1 MRTVIFSGIEQ
12 QWVISIA
19 DLKYLDYQIWLRSG
33 EECAKRLFTTQST
46 VSRRNTETLK
56 TLDLK
61 TKRDEFGEWITE
73 GDSKLL
79 SMERNIH
86 QLYRL
91 SNHEEK
97 LRLEATFWAGPTL
110 AQPAPE
116 GWVNGVWN
124 HVGMARPLHLIHE
137 GIIDAWIS
145 SYQPDLPEPDNPDFA
160 VIDLCKTPVKLV
172 ANKHHPLA
180 KKKDICKQDLESFP
194 ALSLPKGWFPLTEK
208 KLRSHGLW
216 STEARMKKYRKELW
230 EDKTE
235 DQITLSYATCLGLEV
250 MENLIVLD
258 YDLDLTS
265 GESLI
270 AKRSLMDNEKVHS
283 LLSCLKER
291 ILKKAKIHNEL
302 TPYF

>member
-1 MRTVIFSGIEQ
+1 
-12 QWVISIA
+12 
-19 DLKYLDYQIWLRSG
+19 
-33 EECAKRLFTTQST
+33 
-46 VSRRNTETLK
+46 
-56 TLDLK
+56 
-61 TKRDEFGEWITE
+61 
-73 GDSKLL
+73 
-79 SMERNIH
+79 MERNIH

-91 SNHEEK
+91 SNNEEK

-194 ALSLPKGWFPLTEK
+194 ALSLPKGWFLLTEK

-270 AKRSLMDNEKVHS
+270 VKRSLMDNEKVHS

-302 TPYF
+302 TPCF

>member
-1 MRTVIFSGIEQ
+1 M
-12 QWVISIA
+12 ISI
-19 DLKYLDYQIWLRSG
+19 DELKYLDFQIWLRSG
-33 EECAKRLFTTQST
+33 EECAKRLFVAQST
-46 VSRRNTETLK
+46 ISRRNSETLK
-56 TLDLK
+56 TLNLK
-61 TKRDEFGEWITE
+61 TRKDNYGELITE
-73 GDSKLL
+73 GDTKFLQ
-79 SMERNIH
+79 MERNIH

-91 SNHEEK
+91 SNNKEK

-110 AQPAPE
+110 AKPAPE
-116 GWVNGVWN
+116 GWINGVWN
-124 HVGMARPLHLIHE
+124 HVGMTRPLHLIRE

-180 KKKDICKQDLESFP
+180 KKINICKQDLESFP
-194 ALSLPKGWFPLTEK
+194 ALSLPKGWFPRTEE

-216 STEARMKKYRKELW
+216 SSETRMKRYKRELW

-250 MENLIVLD
+250 MENLSILD
-258 YDLDLTS
+258 YDLNLTS

-270 AKRSLMDNEKVHS
+270 VKKNLIDNEKVQS
-283 LLSCLKER
+283 LLLCLKKRVIE
-291 ILKKAKIHNEL
+291 KSKIHDEL
-302 TPYF
+302 APCF

>member
-1 MRTVIFSGIEQ
+1 M
-12 QWVISIA
+12 ISIA
-19 DLKYLDYQIWLRSG
+19 DLKYLDFQIWLRSG

-46 VSRRNTETLK
+46 ISRRNAETLK
-56 TLDLK
+56 TLGLK

-73 GDSKLL
+73 GDAKLL

-91 SNHEEK
+91 SNNEEK

-258 YDLDLTS
+258 YDLDLAS

-270 AKRSLMDNEKVHS
+270 VKRSLMDNEKVHS

>member
-1 MRTVIFSGIEQ
+1 M
-12 QWVISIA
+12 ISIA
-19 DLKYLDYQIWLRSG
+19 DLKYLDFQIWLRSG

-46 VSRRNTETLK
+46 ISRRNAETLK
-56 TLDLK
+56 TLGLK

-73 GDSKLL
+73 GDAKLL

-91 SNHEEK
+91 SNNEEK

-250 MENLIVLD
+250 MENPIVLD
-258 YDLDLTS
+258 YDLYLTS

-270 AKRSLMDNEKVHS
+270 VKRSLMDNEKVHS

>member
-1 MRTVIFSGIEQ
+1 M
-12 QWVISIA
+12 ISIA
-19 DLKYLDYQIWLRSG
+19 DLKYLDFQIWLRSG

-46 VSRRNTETLK
+46 ISRRNAETLK

-73 GDSKLL
+73 GDAKLL

-270 AKRSLMDNEKVHS
+270 VKRSLMDNEKVHS

-302 TPYF
+302 TPCF

>member
-1 MRTVIFSGIEQ
+1 M
-12 QWVISIA
+12 ISIA
-19 DLKYLDYQIWLRSG
+19 DLKYLDFQIWLRSG

-46 VSRRNTETLK
+46 ISRRNAETLK
-56 TLDLK
+56 TLGLK

-73 GDSKLL
+73 GDAKLL

-91 SNHEEK
+91 SNNEEK

-116 GWVNGVWN
+116 GWVNGAWN

-270 AKRSLMDNEKVHS
+270 VKRSLMDNEKVHS

>member
-1 MRTVIFSGIEQ
+1 M
-12 QWVISIA
+12 ISIA
-19 DLKYLDYQIWLRSG
+19 DLKYLDFQIWLRSG

-46 VSRRNTETLK
+46 ISRRNAETLK
-56 TLDLK
+56 ILNLK
-61 TKRDEFGEWITE
+61 TKRDDFGEWIIE
-73 GDSKLL
+73 GDTKLL

-91 SNHEEK
+91 SNNEEK

-194 ALSLPKGWFPLTEK
+194 ALSLPKGWFPRTEE

-216 STEARMKKYRKELW
+216 STEARMKRYKRELW
-230 EDKTE
+230 EGKTE
-235 DQITLSYATCLGLEV
+235 DQTTLSYATCLGLEA
-250 MENLIVLD
+250 MENLSVLD

-270 AKRSLMDNEKVHS
+270 VKRSLMNSKKVHS
-283 LLSCLKER
+283 LLSCLKRR
-291 ILKKAKIHNEL
+291 ILKKAQTHDEL
-302 TPYF
+302 IPTP

>member
-1 MRTVIFSGIEQ
+1 M
-12 QWVISIA
+12 ISVT
-19 DLKYLDYQIWLRSG
+19 DLKYLDFQIWLRSG
-33 EECAKRLFTTQST
+33 EECAKRLFVAQST
-46 VSRRNTETLK
+46 ISRRNSETLK
-56 TLDLK
+56 TLGLK
-61 TKRDEFGEWITE
+61 ARKDNYGELITE
-73 GDSKLL
+73 GDATFLQ
-79 SMERNIH
+79 MERNIH

-91 SNHEEK
+91 GNNDEK

-110 AQPAPE
+110 ATPVPE

-124 HVGMARPLHLIHE
+124 HVGPIRPLHLIRE

-172 ANKHHPLA
+172 ANKQHPLA

-194 ALSLPKGWFPLTEK
+194 ALSLPKGWFPRTEE

-216 STEARMKKYRKELW
+216 STEARMKRYRKELW
-230 EDKTE
+230 EGKTE
-235 DQITLSYATCLGLEV
+235 DQTTLSYATCLGLEV
-250 MENLIVLD
+250 MENLSILD
-258 YDLDLTS
+258 YDLNLTS

-270 AKRSLMDNEKVHS
+270 VKKSLINSEKVHS

-291 ILKKAKIHNEL
+291 ILEKAKIHNEL
-302 TPYF
+302 LPSF